1 MDVFEHS
8 GDLNEYLKEYK
19 YGSNLTEK
27 LDALDDKDL
36 DLMSLYEIVLWKVN
50 RYVEF
55 NKEIIAKINELK
67 NLKKGEHRKA
77 EIILDELIKMDGIDL
92 PMASTILRFRNPEV
106 FPIIDKRAY
115 RAIYN
120 KKYPLYFTTP
130 RAKKITTY
138 FKYID
143 KLMEVCEMYKL
154 DFKTI
159 DRLLYQFD
167 IENNGKL

>member
-1 MDVFEHS
+1 
-8 GDLNEYLKEYK
+8 
-19 YGSNLTEK
+19 
-27 LDALDDKDL
+27 
-36 DLMSLYEIVLWKVN
+36 
-50 RYVEF
+50 
-55 NKEIIAKINELK
+55 
-67 NLKKGEHRKA
+67 
-77 EIILDELIKMDGIDL
+77 MDGIDL

-130 RAKKITTY
+130 RTKKITIY
-138 FKYID
+138 FNYID

-154 DFKTI
+154 DFKTV
-159 DRLLYQFD
+159 DRLFYQFD